1 MQQVF
6 KSALDDDFYSTLTA
20 VIGHLRRQQNL
31 VATMRSMCPKV
42 ADTRW
47 VSMDSVSTWLTTNI
61 IALLEHFDTKKPHC
75 TPDKTW
81 WLFLLSVK
89 AFAQESMLVFTSM
102 QGLTTLLSQQ
112 RAKLLGLIDTYCRM
126 TNMTGPHSDEKL
138 ASIDHSNAEVYGGFV
153 LTYANSFAYIES
165 LGLWAV
171 ETISVLEQA
180 EVDKL
185 VPAVARLFVKAT
197 NGIQGIVSERD
208 AQNNAGDELPPVLPK
223 QLVKLDMR
231 AFSVIVT
238 GHKPRLQL
246 RMLASEINQIG
257 VDFNALLRTYREDNA
272 FKIAVDSC
280 IDADTDFVDGWSSGA
295 AGERFPTLRQF
306 CRDLA
311 STFPNTATVET
322 DFSII
327 GWEKDEFRKSLTDFS
342 LEGIL
347 HCKQFDRLKS
357 LHASF

>member
-1 MQQVF
+1 MARNFGGHVHRWRSFDDGKNPWLCDAVAEVTSTKLIRVWCGLHQLDLVMQQVF

-31 VATMRSMCPKV
+31 VATMRSTCPKV

-61 IALLEHFDTKKPHC
+61 IALLEHFNTKKPHC

-126 TNMTGPHSDEKL
+126 TNMTGPHSDEEL
-138 ASIDHSNAEVYGGFV
+138 ASIDHSNAE
-153 LTYANSFAYIES
+153 S
-165 LGLWAV
+165 
-171 ETISVLEQA
+171 
-180 EVDKL
+180 
-185 VPAVARLFVKAT
+185 
-197 NGIQGIVSERD
+197 IVSERD

-223 QLVKLDMR
+223 QLVKLDMQ

-238 GHKPRLQL
+238 GHKPQLQL
-246 RMLASEINQIG
+246 RCWRQKSIRLESTSMLYSAPIEKIM
-257 VDFNALLRTYREDNA
+257 LL
-272 FKIAVDSC
+272 K
-280 IDADTDFVDGWSSGA
+280 
-295 AGERFPTLRQF
+295 
-306 CRDLA
+306 
-311 STFPNTATVET
+311 
-322 DFSII
+322 
-327 GWEKDEFRKSLTDFS
+327 
-342 LEGIL
+342 
-347 HCKQFDRLKS
+347 
-357 LHASF
+357 